1 MILRLTPRFQKA
13 FEKLPKSVQ
22 AQAKTA
28 YQLWRRNSAHPS
40 LRFKPIPGIPNVY
53 AVRISIGW
61 RALGVVNGNE
71 ISWFWIGSHEE
82 YNKLL
87 KRL

>member
-1 MILRLTPRFQKA
+1 MISRLTPRFKKA

-22 AQAKTA
+22 AQAKTV
-28 YQLWRRNSAHPS
+28 YQLWQRNPAHRS
-40 LRFKPIPGIPNVY
+40 LRFKPVLAIPNVY
-53 AVRISIGW
+53 AVRIGIGW
-61 RALGVVNGNE
+61 RALGVLNGDE
-71 ISWFWIGSHEE
+71 MSWFWIGSHEE